1 MTTQEF
7 YNTVREHF
15 SQFGAQLAKDGQG
28 CFYRGDS
35 GGHDASDSRRCAIGA
50 AIPDAMY
57 VPEMECGLVATLLNQ
72 FPVVEGYLWDVDN
85 TFMSRAQVLHDS
97 HASDATNFVVMLD
110 LLAKE
115 FGLTHPEGH
124 FTPAYL
130 TGYR

>member
-1 MTTQEF
+1 MNRSMLASLAGVVF
-7 YNTVREHF
+7 LC
-15 SQFGAQLAKDGQG
+15 GAVAYAQTSAGSL
-28 CFYRGDS
+28 
-35 GGHDASDSRRCAIGA
+35 GGTITDPNGA